1 MLIYDKH
8 MAKGDNPNSRK
19 NLKPLNT
26 RTKKEQREIATMG
39 GKASGE
45 SRRAFATFKE
55 CFKHE
60 MTDEQMKLA
69 YKKLWD
75 LFLKDGKIEAFDRLK
90 DIMDGSDNTANNITI
105 NFGSQEMEEYGD

>member
-1 MLIYDKH
+1 
-8 MAKGDNPNSRK
+8 MANPNPSPKTRIRSGIDAETKGRK
-19 NLKPLNT
+19 
-26 RTKKEQREIATMG
+26 G

-69 YKKLWD
+69 YKKLWE

-90 DIMDGSDNTANNITI
+90 DIMDGGESTANNINIT
-105 NFGSQEMEEYGD
+105 FASQEMEEYGD